1 MNFLTPVAVRVGRI
15 SWLPKYLKYIVGLDL
30 AIHRL
35 TRGRFGL
42 LAFAGLPQVVLT
54 VRGRK
59 SGAPRT
65 TPLLCV
71 PHDGSFLV
79 AGSNWGAPKLPVWV
93 LNLRANPDAEVLHKG
108 RHIDVHAR
116 EVTGEERERLWQVM
130 VRTWPN
136 YDKYAERTDRLIPV
150 FELRPRG

>member
-1 MNFLTPVAVRVGRI
+1 MNVLTPVAIRVGRL
-15 SWLPKYLKYIVGLDL
+15 SWLPNYLKYIVALDL
-30 AIHRL
+30 GIHRI

-42 LAFAGLPQVVLT
+42 LAIAGLPQLLLT

-59 SGAPRT
+59 SGTPRT

-93 LNLRANPDAEVLHKG
+93 LNLRANPDAEISHRG
-108 RHIDVHAR
+108 RDIPIHAR
-116 EVTGEERERLWQVM
+116 EVSGEERERLWQVM

-136 YDKYAERTDRLIPV
+136 YDKYAERTDRRIPV
-150 FELRPRG
+150 FELTPR

>member
-1 MNFLTPVAVRVGRI
+1 MNVLTPVAIRVGRL
-15 SWLPKYLKYIVGLDL
+15 SWLPNYLKYIVALDMG
-30 AIHRL
+30 IHRI

-42 LAFAGLPQVVLT
+42 LAIAGLPQLLLT

-59 SGAPRT
+59 SGTPRT

-71 PHDGSFLV
+71 PHDGSFLI

-93 LNLRANPDAEVLHKG
+93 LNLRANPDAEISHRG
-108 RHIDVHAR
+108 RDIPIHAR
-116 EVTGEERERLWQVM
+116 EVSGEERERLWQVM

-136 YDKYAERTDRLIPV
+136 YEKYAERTDRVIPV
-150 FELRPRG
+150 FELTPR